1 MKYNGSCKQKQ
12 NRRGLVSGFGEED
25 SKAVAEW
32 RQARLE
38 GRNHSGTESDISVSS
53 VATEDLSGL
62 SDSEEEE
69 DTWNENNDPIY
80 ISPFTAATGPTSGIA
95 EDGTV
100 IDLFHLML
108 PEELMVHIVI
118 GTNRYAQTKVI
129 VLFTI

>member
-1 MKYNGSCKQKQ
+1 MAAASKSKTEED
-12 NRRGLVSGFGEED
+12 LFWGFGEED

-69 DTWNENNDPIY
+69 DTWNENDDPIY

-108 PEELMVHIVI
+108 PDELMVHIVI